1 MSQRITRPP
10 AWQKPAQ
17 PAEPPPAPEDEPEAD
32 DGELRM
38 GFFEHLNELRNRL
51 FKAAVALVLGTI
63 VGIAVAGPVLEYLI
77 APYGDRLAALGPTE
91 PVVAYFRVS
100 LMIGG
105 IIAIPVITYQLL
117 MFILPGLTKKESR
130 MLLTALP
137 AITLLFVIGACFAWF
152 ILVPPA
158 LGYLEGFQPTLF
170 RAEWTA
176 DLYLGFI
183 TALIFWMGV
192 AFETPL
198 IFFVLSILGL
208 VGPSAL
214 ARNWRIAIVGAAIA
228 AAMITPTVD
237 PVNMA
242 LVMGPLLALYTLS
255 IGLTWFGNRINTA
268 RAVPE

>member
-1 MSQRITRPP
+1 MTERVTRPP
-10 AWQKPAQ
+10 ALPKAP
-17 PAEPPPAPEDEPEAD
+17 PPPADEPEAD
-32 DGELRM
+32 ESELRM
-38 GFFEHLNELRNRL
+38 GIFEHLNELRGRVV
-51 FKAAVALVLGTI
+51 KAALALVVGTVI
-63 VGIAVAGPVLEYLI
+63 GIAFAGPVLAYLI
-77 APYGDRLAALGPTE
+77 APYGERLAALGPTE

-100 LMIGG
+100 LMTGG

-117 MFILPGLTKKESR
+117 MFVLPGLTRKESR
-130 MLLTALP
+130 MVLTALP
-137 AITLLFVIGACFAWF
+137 AITLLFAVGAAFAWF

-158 LGYLEGFQPTLF
+158 LGYLEGFQSELF

-198 IFFVLSILGL
+198 IFFVLSIIGL
-208 VGPSAL
+208 VGPGAL

-242 LVMGPLLALYTLS
+242 LVMGPLLTLYAFS
-255 IGLTWFGNRINTA
+255 IVLVAIAGKMRR
-268 RAVPE
+268 RAEAAVTDLG